1 MADLIRFSVPGK
13 PEYVGVVRLA
23 ISSAASAAGFDVE
36 DVEDIKIAVSE
47 VCTNIFCC
55 GDHGI
60 ITYKVSCE
68 VGENGITISIDDMSD
83 DDDQEINDLHEC
95 QNFPVNNIID
105 DLFDP
110 SMSILMLRVLMDE
123 VSIFAGC
130 NENMLI
136 RMIKHL

>member
-36 DVEDIKIAVSE
+36 DIEDIKIAVSE

-55 GDHGI
+55 SDHGI
-60 ITYKVSCE
+60 VTYKVSCE

-83 DDDQEINDLHEC
+83 DDDHEINNLHEC
-95 QNFPVNNIID
+95 QNLPVRNLID